1 MGLAVFNAEI
11 ISLVVKVILALIPLL
26 PLMAALWIAIGFIF
40 SWNRLEA
47 GEKQTSQ
54 VALGAISLSFL
65 LVLVLDVYAI
75 ANGIPTETLKLGQW
89 LSSGQYHVDI
99 SFLVDYKSL
108 VMATLIGF
116 ITLIVTR
123 FSINYLHREAGFQR
137 FFMMLSVF
145 NAAMFIITFS
155 GNAIFTFI
163 GWEMAGVSSY
173 LLIAYSWHRDVATN
187 NATRAFVTNRI
198 GDAGFLLGIAFS
210 LFWLSTV
217 DWLEMS
223 YVITSKIHIGIILFG
238 FIIAALAKS
247 AQFPFSAWIT
257 RALEGPTPSSAVFYG
272 SIMVH
277 AGVYLLLRAEPLLVQ
292 VPSLM
297 IFVLLLGLITVIYA
311 YIVGLVQTDV
321 KSSFMF
327 STLAQV
333 GLMMIW
339 VGLGWFE
346 LALGHIVVHAV
357 WRAYQFLHA
366 PSFMQQVERPAPPVP
381 KWLNKKTWLYTAA
394 LQRFWL
400 DGISDWLLTKPTRK
414 IANEVQIFDEQVVD
428 RITGIPSHSNMLSTL
443 SHWEAQQKG
452 TFTVTNEVGVGRGF
466 FGKALELFASMA
478 QFLEEKLILKGS
490 GEGLMTGM
498 NFVGKYLEL
507 VDKLLTQPRYVL
519 VLIMATFVV
528 AL

>member
-1 MGLAVFNAEI
+1 MFSTEI
-11 ISLVVKVILALIPLL
+11 MSFILKVVLALIPLL
-26 PLMAALWIAIGFIF
+26 PLLAALWIAIGFIF

-47 GEKQTSQ
+47 GEKQTSRI
-54 VALGAISLSFL
+54 ALGSISLSFL
-65 LVLVLDVYAI
+65 LVLALDAYVI
-75 ANGIPTETLKLGQW
+75 AGGAPTETIKLGQW

-99 SFLVDYKSL
+99 SFLLDYKSL

-116 ITLIVTR
+116 VTLIVTR
-123 FSINYLHREAGFQR
+123 FSIDYLHRETGFQR

-238 FIIAALAKS
+238 FITAALAKS

-277 AGVYLLLRAEPLLVQ
+277 AGVYLLL
-292 VPSLM
+292 
-297 IFVLLLGLITVIYA
+297 
-311 YIVGLVQTDV
+311 
-321 KSSFMF
+321 
-327 STLAQV
+327 LA
-333 GLMMIW
+333 
-339 VGLGWFE
+339 
-346 LALGHIVVHAV
+346 
-357 WRAYQFLHA
+357 
-366 PSFMQQVERPAPPVP
+366 
-381 KWLNKKTWLYTAA
+381 
-394 LQRFWL
+394 
-400 DGISDWLLTKPTRK
+400 
-414 IANEVQIFDEQVVD
+414 
-428 RITGIPSHSNMLSTL
+428 
-443 SHWEAQQKG
+443 
-452 TFTVTNEVGVGRGF
+452 
-466 FGKALELFASMA
+466 
-478 QFLEEKLILKGS
+478 
-490 GEGLMTGM
+490 
-498 NFVGKYLEL
+498 
-507 VDKLLTQPRYVL
+507 
-519 VLIMATFVV
+519 
-528 AL
+528 